1 MLKQQLL
8 DKSRGQITGP
18 SPASSRI
25 KRTMTIVETD
35 YIKDGNQDQSP
46 QLLVTE
52 EQIRDFKAKRVTQV

>member
-18 SPASSRI
+18 SPSNSRV

-35 YIKDGNQDQSP
+35 YIKEGTKDHSA

-52 EQIRDFKAKRVTQV
+52 E